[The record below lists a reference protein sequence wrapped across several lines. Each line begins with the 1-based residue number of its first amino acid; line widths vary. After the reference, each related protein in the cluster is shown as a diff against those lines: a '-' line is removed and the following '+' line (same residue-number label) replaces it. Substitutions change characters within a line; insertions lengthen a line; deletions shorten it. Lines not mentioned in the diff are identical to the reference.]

1 MSYLLS
7 ITPVFCHHLSQ
18 CLQNLDTQSLLIFL
32 QQLLG
37 MFDQPAQPHYFVS
50 LITRS
55 TVVYYMPYFNW
66 YLYCLLAYK
75 PAALA
80 LLAWVCV
87 FGEEQLR
94 PMQDIHQDW
103 QLSLDQRPQPVLKSW
118 HNVLQPRDR
127 NVVESSINEETRMYE
142 VQIKTHLQPLYD
154 VPVVPRGGHHRLFA
168 DSVASR
174 KSPAHGCLLDDGVGF
189 YKQVGHLVV
198 QVHRDGYCSSFGCQV
213 HRQAEKEKLAQGM
226 IT

>member
-1 MSYLLS
+1 MSSKMSDKKKNYRYFLQTSTYKQNTREMFVINNNEFHPVFGSMSYLLS

-80 LLAWVCV
+80 LLARVCV

-94 PMQDIHQDW
+94 PMQDIHQD
-103 QLSLDQRPQPVLKSW
+103 
-118 HNVLQPRDR
+118 
-127 NVVESSINEETRMYE
+127 
-142 VQIKTHLQPLYD
+142 
-154 VPVVPRGGHHRLFA
+154 
-168 DSVASR
+168 
-174 KSPAHGCLLDDGVGF
+174 
-189 YKQVGHLVV
+189 
-198 QVHRDGYCSSFGCQV
+198 
-213 HRQAEKEKLAQGM
+213 
-226 IT
+226 